1 MNKTSEEKE
10 SRLAKKRQRD
20 TRPAE
25 LEEDKSLVL
34 KPGLAGESSRI
45 QNIRS
50 REMLEQRDH
59 RKGRD
64 RSAHASK
71 RNTESASK
79 RNQRQVVDRARAQR
93 RQDQETSPE
102 IC

>member
-1 MNKTSEEKE
+1 MSN
-10 SRLAKKRQRD
+10 R
-20 TRPAE
+20 
-25 LEEDKSLVL
+25 
-34 KPGLAGESSRI
+34 KPGLAGKSSRI

-50 REMLEQRDH
+50 RETSKQRDH

-71 RNTESASK
+71 RNTESASNI
-79 RNQRQVVDRARAQR
+79 NQCQVVDRARAQR

-102 IC
+102 ICQLRIDLRSRAQYKRE